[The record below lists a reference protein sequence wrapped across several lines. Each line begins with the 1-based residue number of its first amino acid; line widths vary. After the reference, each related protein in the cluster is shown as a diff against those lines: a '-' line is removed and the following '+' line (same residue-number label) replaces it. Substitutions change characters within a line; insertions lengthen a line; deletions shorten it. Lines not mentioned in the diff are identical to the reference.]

1 MECLDGNMKIDGFN
15 GFNDL
20 KLLLTVLDNTKKTN
34 KVNDKPKSDFA
45 QMIAVTKDPVR
56 ESEITRLNLP
66 LDKKPM
72 DTSCIICGK
81 PGKYFNGSTWRCE
94 EHKDTVLSDALC
106 KDIRIKEELINGIR
120 N

>member
-1 MECLDGNMKIDGFN
+1 
-15 GFNDL
+15 
-20 KLLLTVLDNTKKTN
+20 
-34 KVNDKPKSDFA
+34 
-45 QMIAVTKDPVR
+45 
-56 ESEITRLNLP
+56 
-66 LDKKPM
+66 M